1 MPCMSSVSG
10 AAPSHSHTVI
20 PSTFDR
26 IGTFNSLDSPYLIA
40 DMRALVTHRQL
51 LQDFAMRELRSRYKG
66 SALGFWRNFAIP
78 LLQLGVFYLLFGVLL
93 RQRPTTS
100 TGEQNYA
107 VFLFVGLLPWTF
119 FANSLGAGA
128 SSIVANGAIVKKV
141 RLPLQLLPAAS
152 VLSSLAN
159 FLLSLIVLFAV
170 LAIFGPR
177 HPEGLIYLPL
187 LVVVQIVMNLGFAY
201 LLAAA
206 NVFFRDV
213 QHILGILLTAW
224 YFLTPV
230 LFPVAIVADRPT
242 ERELLYL
249 NPMTS
254 VIVAYQRALLD
265 GLPPEWERLLY
276 STVVALVLF
285 VLGFWYFRR
294 SKDTFEE
301 AL

>member
-1 MPCMSSVSG
+1 MLAHV
-10 AAPSHSHTVI
+10 V
-20 PSTFDR
+20 
-26 IGTFNSLDSPYLIA
+26 LA
-40 DMRALVTHRQL
+40 DMRTLVTQRQL
-51 LQDFAMRELRSRYKG
+51 LQDFAWRDLRSRYKG
-66 SALGFWRNFAIP
+66 SALGFGWNFAIP
-78 LLQLGVFYLLFGVLL
+78 LLQLAVFYILFGVLFGV
-93 RQRPTTS
+93 RPRTT

-128 SSIVANGAIVKKV
+128 AAILANGAIVKKV
-141 RLPLQLLPAAS
+141 RLPLQLLPAAA

-159 FLLSLIVLFAV
+159 YLLSLVVLVVV

-177 HPEGLIYLPL
+177 HAEGLLVLPL
-187 LVVVQIVMNLGFAY
+187 LIAIQVAMNLGWAY

-230 LFPVAIVADRPT
+230 LFSVEIVADRPT

-249 NPMTS
+249 NPMS
-254 VIVAYQRALLD
+254 AVIVSYQRALLD
-265 GLPPEWERLLY
+265 GVAPEWGRLAY
-276 STVVALVLF
+276 STAFAVAIF
-285 VLGFWYFRR
+285 VLGFIYFRR
-294 SKDTFEE
+294 AKDGFEE

>member
-1 MPCMSSVSG
+1 
-10 AAPSHSHTVI
+10 
-20 PSTFDR
+20 
-26 IGTFNSLDSPYLIA
+26 
-40 DMRALVTHRQL
+40 
-51 LQDFAMRELRSRYKG
+51 MRELRSRYKG
-66 SALGFWRNFAIP
+66 SALGFWWNFAIP
-78 LLQLGVFYLLFGVLL
+78 LLQLAVFYLLFGVLL
-93 RQRPTTS
+93 RQRPITG

-159 FLLSLIVLFAV
+159 LLLSFVVLFAV

-177 HPEGLIYLPL
+177 HPEGLLYLPL
-187 LVVVQIVMNLGFAY
+187 LVLIQIVMNLGFAY

-206 NVFFRDV
+206 NVFYRDV

-230 LFPVAIVADRPT
+230 LFSVAIVADRPT

-249 NPMTS
+249 NPMTA

-276 STVVALVLF
+276 STVVSLAVF
-285 VLGFWYFRR
+285 ALGFWYFRR

-301 AL
+301 TL

>member
-1 MPCMSSVSG
+1 V
-10 AAPSHSHTVI
+10 
-20 PSTFDR
+20 
-26 IGTFNSLDSPYLIA
+26 IA

-51 LQDFAMRELRSRYKG
+51 LQDFAWRELRSRYKG
-66 SALGFWRNFAIP
+66 SALGFGWNFAIP
-78 LLQLGVFYLLFGVLL
+78 LLQLAVFYLLFGVILG
-93 RQRPTTS
+93 QRPLTG

-119 FANSLGAGA
+119 FANSLSTGA
-128 SSIVANGAIVKKV
+128 SSIIANGSIVKKV

-159 FLLSLIVLFAV
+159 FLLSLVVLFAV

-177 HPEGLIYLPL
+177 HPEGLIFLPL
-187 LVVVQIVMNLGFAY
+187 LVLLQIVMNLGFAY

-249 NPMTS
+249 NPMTA
-254 VIVAYQRALLD
+254 VIVSYQRALLD
-265 GLPPEWERLLY
+265 GHPPEWDRLAY
-276 STVVALVLF
+276 SALVALGAF
-285 VLGFWYFRR
+285 VFGFWYFRR
-294 SKDTFEE
+294 SKDDFEE

>member
-1 MPCMSSVSG
+1 V
-10 AAPSHSHTVI
+10 
-20 PSTFDR
+20 
-26 IGTFNSLDSPYLIA
+26 IA
-40 DMRALVTHRQL
+40 DIRELVTRRQL
-51 LQDFAMRELRSRYKG
+51 LQDFAWRDLRSRYKG
-66 SALGFWRNFAIP
+66 SALGFGWNFAIP
-78 LLQLGVFYLLFGVLL
+78 LLQLAVFYLLFGVILG
-93 RQRPTTS
+93 QRPKTG

-128 SSIVANGAIVKKV
+128 SSIIANGAIVKKV
-141 RLPLQLLPAAS
+141 RLPLQLLPAAT

-159 FLLSLIVLFAV
+159 YLLSMVVLFVV

-177 HPEGLIYLPL
+177 HPEGLIFIPL
-187 LVVVQIVMNLGFAY
+187 FILIQIAMNLGFAY

-230 LFPVAIVADRPT
+230 LFSVEIVANRPT

-249 NPMTS
+249 NPMS
-254 VIVAYQRALLD
+254 AVVVSYQRALLD
-265 GLPPEWERLLY
+265 GLPPEWDRLAY
-276 STVVALVLF
+276 SALVALAMFAV
-285 VLGFWYFRR
+285 GFWYFRR
-294 SKDTFEE
+294 SKNDFEE

>member
-1 MPCMSSVSG
+1 
-10 AAPSHSHTVI
+10 
-20 PSTFDR
+20 
-26 IGTFNSLDSPYLIA
+26 
-40 DMRALVTHRQL
+40 MRALVAHRQL
-51 LQDFAMRELRSRYKG
+51 LQDFAWRELRSRYKG
-66 SALGFWRNFAIP
+66 SALGFGWNFAIP
-78 LLQLGVFYLLFGVLL
+78 LLQLAVFYLLFGVILG
-93 RQRPTTS
+93 QRPTTG

-128 SSIVANGAIVKKV
+128 SAILSNGAIVKKV
-141 RLPLQLLPAAS
+141 RMPLQLLPAAS

-159 FLLSLIVLFAV
+159 FLLSLMVLFAV
-170 LAIFGPR
+170 LVIFGPR
-177 HPEGLIYLPL
+177 HPEGLLVLPL
-187 LVVVQIVMNLGFAY
+187 LVLLQIVMNLCFAY

-213 QHILGILLTAW
+213 QHILGVLLMAW

-249 NPMTS
+249 NPMTA
-254 VIVAYQRALLD
+254 IVVSYQRALLD
-265 GLPPEWERLLY
+265 GQAPEWDRLAY
-276 STVVALVLF
+276 AAVFALVIF
-285 VLGFWYFRR
+285 IVGFAYFRR
-294 SKDTFEE
+294 SKTQFEE

>member
-1 MPCMSSVSG
+1 
-10 AAPSHSHTVI
+10 
-20 PSTFDR
+20 
-26 IGTFNSLDSPYLIA
+26 
-40 DMRALVTHRQL
+40 MRALVTHRQL
-51 LQDFAMRELRSRYKG
+51 LQDFAWRELRSRYKG
-66 SALGFWRNFAIP
+66 SALGFGWNFAIP
-78 LLQLGVFYLLFGVLL
+78 LLNLAVFYLLFGVLL
-93 RQRPTTS
+93 GQRPKTG

-107 VFLFVGLLPWTF
+107 IFLFVGLLPWTF

-128 SSIVANGAIVKKV
+128 SSIIANGAIVKKV

-159 FLLSLIVLFAV
+159 FLLSMIVLFVV

-177 HPEGLIYLPL
+177 HPEGLLYLPL
-187 LVVVQIVMNLGFAY
+187 LVVIQIVMNLGFAY

-206 NVFFRDV
+206 NVFYRDV

-230 LFPVAIVADRPT
+230 LFSVQIVADRPT

-254 VIVAYQRALLD
+254 IVVAYQRALLD
-265 GLPPEWERLLY
+265 GVPPEWERLAY
-276 STVVALVLF
+276 STLVAVVMF
-285 VLGFWYFRR
+285 TLGFWYFRR

>member
-1 MPCMSSVSG
+1 
-10 AAPSHSHTVI
+10 
-20 PSTFDR
+20 
-26 IGTFNSLDSPYLIA
+26 
-40 DMRALVTHRQL
+40 MRALVTHRQL
-51 LQDFAMRELRSRYKG
+51 LQDFAWRELRSRYKG
-66 SALGFWRNFAIP
+66 SALGFGWNFAIP
-78 LLQLGVFYLLFGVLL
+78 LLQLAVFYLLFGVLL
-93 RQRPTTS
+93 GQRPRTG

-119 FANSLGAGA
+119 FANSLGGGA
-128 SSIVANGAIVKKV
+128 AAIIANGAIVKKV

-159 FLLSLIVLFAV
+159 FLLSMVVLFAV

-177 HPEGLIYLPL
+177 HPEGLLVLPML
-187 LVVVQIVMNLGFAY
+187 LVIQIVMNLGFAY

-230 LFPVAIVADRPT
+230 LFSVEIVANRPT

-254 VIVAYQRALLD
+254 VVVSYQRALLD
-265 GLPPEWERLLY
+265 GLAPEWDRLLY
-276 STVVALVLF
+276 SAIFAVVLF
-285 VLGFWYFRR
+285 ALGFAYFRR
-294 SKDTFEE
+294 SKDQFEE